1 MIDILINLNLAKSAA
16 LEAGKILINSKTNL
30 NIENTSD
37 GKDIKL
43 KADIEAEE
51 FIKRHISSKS
61 NFPMLGEETGKSVED
76 LGKSFWVIDPL
87 DGTANYSRGIPICC
101 V

>member
-61 NFPMLGEETGKSVED
+61 NLQCWARKPENL
-76 LGKSFWVIDPL
+76 LRI
-87 DGTANYSRGIPICC
+87 
-101 V
+101 